1 MISTTQDYLKKM
13 CWITSEA
20 FHVVIFKNNYC
31 QLKSGL
37 LFFMTT
43 RNNVDKAI
51 FELQTVL

>member
-20 FHVVIFKNNYC
+20 EAFHVVVFKNNDC
-31 QLKSGL
+31 QLNSGL

-43 RNNVDKAI
+43 K
-51 FELQTVL
+51 EQC